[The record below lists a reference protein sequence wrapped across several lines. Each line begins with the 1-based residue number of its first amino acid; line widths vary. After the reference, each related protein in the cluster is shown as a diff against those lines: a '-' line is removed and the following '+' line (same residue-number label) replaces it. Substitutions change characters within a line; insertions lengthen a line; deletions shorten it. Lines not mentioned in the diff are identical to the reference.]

1 MSSMTKNEPLTSF
14 THVAFIEESS
24 DFVPRKSLH
33 QTKTKLNF
41 VTVGSR
47 QNEVYLD
54 AFQSKFNFAW
64 NLDSV

>member
-1 MSSMTKNEPLTSF
+1 MSSMTKNEPRTI

-41 VTVGSR
+41 SK

-54 AFQSKFNFAW
+54 AFRSKFNVAW

>member
-1 MSSMTKNEPLTSF
+1 MSPMTKNEPLTSF
-14 THVAFIEESS
+14 THVAFIEERS

-41 VTVGSR
+41 SK

-54 AFQSKFNFAW
+54 AFRSKFNFVC